1 MIYTL
6 PGNHR
11 NNGEKLSS
19 STMEVKRQ
27 FATNK
32 IGVPMSHSHPYPP
45 KHTHPYTPASTKADR
60 VAIKKNTPEVIYLM
74 KYKVRN
80 CPQLFSFSLIRLIDD
95 NFLSRCKLS

>member
-1 MIYTL
+1 MPNMIYSL

-32 IGVPMSHSHPYPP
+32 IGVPMSVSFPP
-45 KHTHPYTPASTKADR
+45 IHTETHPYTLPSTKADR
-60 VAIKKNTPEVIYLM
+60 VAIKRKPELIYLG
-74 KYKVRN
+74 K
-80 CPQLFSFSLIRLIDD
+80 
-95 NFLSRCKLS
+95 

>member
-1 MIYTL
+1 MPNMIYSL

-32 IGVPMSHSHPYPP
+32 IGVPMSH
-45 KHTHPYTPASTKADR
+45 THPYTLPSTKADR
-60 VAIKKNTPEVIYLM
+60 VAIKKQARTHLLKEVE
-74 KYKVRN
+74 RN
-80 CPQLFSFSLIRLIDD
+80 
-95 NFLSRCKLS
+95 KLSSIIFIFFDGNNW

>member
-1 MIYTL
+1 MPNMIYSL

-32 IGVPMSHSHPYPP
+32 IGVPMSHSHPYTP
-45 KHTHPYTPASTKADR
+45 KHTQTHPYTLPSTKADR
-60 VAIKKNTPEVIYLM
+60 VALKKQARTHLLKEVE
-74 KYKVRN
+74 RN
-80 CPQLFSFSLIRLIDD
+80 
-95 NFLSRCKLS
+95 KLSSIIFIFFDGNNW